1 VIVCR
6 QWEALHGT
14 DATILPFE
22 EWVKGAVRST
32 EVDVNNSEDMDR
44 LLLTTK
50 PSQIATRYTRMKAF
64 GNHFRV
70 ADESSRRLMTYDSGI
85 ASVFH
90 VPMADAEAMSVN
102 YVGVLQ
108 DILQLDYGPLHSP
121 IILLRCEWMKRHD
134 NRGNPTYVR
143 DEAGF
148 LVVSFRHKL
157 PRLSKPFI
165 FASQATQVF
174 FSEEPGKPGWK
185 VVLRKEAQAR
195 REVVDTSDAFIST
208 SVQSNGLRAPEVIP
222 TPPSTASLVG
232 AVELSPEDTRLASLE
247 Y

>member
-1 VIVCR
+1 
-6 QWEALHGT
+6 
-14 DATILPFE
+14 
-22 EWVKGAVRST
+22 
-32 EVDVNNSEDMDR
+32 MDR

-64 GNHFRV
+64 GNHFRI
-70 ADESSRRLMTYDSGI
+70 ADESSRRLMTYDNRI
-85 ASVFH
+85 ASIFH

-108 DILQLDYGPLHSP
+108 DILQLNYGPLHSP

-134 NRGNPTYVR
+134 NPTYVR

-157 PRLSKPFI
+157 PRLSEPFI

-174 FSEEPGKPGWK
+174 FLEEPGKLGWK
-185 VVLRKEAQAR
+185 VVLQKEARAR

-208 SVQSNGLRAPEVIP
+208 SVQSNGLRAPEIIP

-232 AVELSPEDTRLASLE
+232 AIELSPKDTRLASLE